1 MKERSNAFPVFCL
14 LLGLAMGGTAGFAS
28 GQWRGIAITLQ
39 GNAPAPGIEPEYV
52 SMNTALPVEHPRA
65 KIVVGR

>member
-1 MKERSNAFPVFCL
+1 MKERSNTFPLFCL
-14 LLGLAMGGTAGFAS
+14 LLGLAMGVPAGFAS

-39 GNAPAPGIEPEYV
+39 ANATAPGVEPEYATA
-52 SMNTALPVEHPRA
+52 TALPMERTRA